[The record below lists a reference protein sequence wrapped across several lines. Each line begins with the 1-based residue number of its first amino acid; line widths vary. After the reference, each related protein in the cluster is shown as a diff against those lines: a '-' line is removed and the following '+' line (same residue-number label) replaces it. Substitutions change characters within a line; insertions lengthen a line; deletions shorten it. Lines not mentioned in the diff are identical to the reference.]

1 MSTEAGRSVIVAHLI
16 SDYCEQVSIL
26 ERGAAH
32 VHLLSW
38 SASVLLEPNLF
49 GITDDREVLQVQPG
63 GLFLRVSFFLWL
75 AERAEDN
82 NVAIMDIF
90 NRPPAISEDTLQYY
104 LYPPSGS
111 SDKAS
116 VTAFAACIDSF
127 LDALTAGM
135 IWHRDAFQLK
145 FASDPDTSD
154 GYLLEGR
161 MRVGDC
167 VDDEWC
173 VVWLLKE
180 VSAKWDFAIRLVK
193 FRFPGILVN
202 IDSVTVSM
210 IQMANFSSSKQQ
222 KHSPLG

>member
-1 MSTEAGRSVIVAHLI
+1 MFTCYPGVQVSYWSRTFLGLRMIGRS
-16 SDYCEQVSIL
+16 
-26 ERGAAH
+26 
-32 VHLLSW
+32 
-38 SASVLLEPNLF
+38 F
-49 GITDDREVLQVQPG
+49 KLQVQPG

-180 VSAKWDFAIRLVK
+180 VSAKWDFAIRLAN